1 MTPLEERNLVW
12 HLLELIIEKHEFEN
26 SSEFLDPLDEDRV
39 IFGNFIKGH
48 PMCFEETLSELMAEL
63 TRKLPSDYIIARNYV
78 IGTGDAVIGIVK
90 K

>member
-12 HLLELIIEKHEFEN
+12 HLLELIIEKHDLEN
-26 SSEFLDPLDEDRV
+26 SSEFLDPLDEDKV

-48 PMCFEETLSELMAEL
+48 PMCFEESLSELMAEL